1 MLERLW
7 FTSLATFLIEKRI
20 VGRDTPRIKWAPG
33 VPIILKNLLLSAPPR
48 NRWIDEKDTVRDKGL
63 YETAKGSSSGYL
75 SDSSKESDEITALL
89 LAGANPNGFKDEVS
103 LQKAIRNTSSMNCL
117 AWLA

>member
-1 MLERLW
+1 MLDMMRKFDVDVLH
-7 FTSLATFLIEKRI
+7 RH
-20 VGRDTPRIKWAPG
+20 
-33 VPIILKNLLLSAPPR
+33 LKNLLLSAPPR

-103 LQKAIRNTSSMNCL
+103 LIFVA
-117 AWLA
+117 

>member
-1 MLERLW
+1 ML
-7 FTSLATFLIEKRI
+7 TSSIATSRTCFF
-20 VGRDTPRIKWAPG
+20 
-33 VPIILKNLLLSAPPR
+33 PR

-103 LQKAIRNTSSMNCL
+103 LIFVA
-117 AWLA
+117 

>member
-1 MLERLW
+1 MLDMMRKFDVDVLH
-7 FTSLATFLIEKRI
+7 RH
-20 VGRDTPRIKWAPG
+20 
-33 VPIILKNLLLSAPPR
+33 LKNLLLSAPPR

-103 LQKAIRNTSSMNCL
+103 LNFVA
-117 AWLA
+117 

>member
-1 MLERLW
+1 MLDMLRKFDVDVLH
-7 FTSLATFLIEKRI
+7 RH
-20 VGRDTPRIKWAPG
+20 
-33 VPIILKNLLLSAPPR
+33 LKNLLLSAPPR

-103 LQKAIRNTSSMNCL
+103 LIFVA
-117 AWLA
+117 

>member
-1 MLERLW
+1 MLDMMRKFDVDVLH
-7 FTSLATFLIEKRI
+7 RH
-20 VGRDTPRIKWAPG
+20 
-33 VPIILKNLLLSAPPR
+33 LKNLLLSAPPR

-103 LQKAIRNTSSMNCL
+103 LIFVS
-117 AWLA
+117 